1 MKFLVLGCNGMAG
14 HVISIYLQEQGYN
27 VVGLAKSRSNYIKT
41 VVGDTKDLN
50 FLKSVIYN
58 GNFDIVINCIGI
70 LTKSSE
76 EKKAEAVYI
85 NGFLPH
91 FLAEVTKELDTRI
104 IQMST
109 DCVFSGNRGGYCEY
123 DLRDGASFYDRTKA
137 IGELE
142 DEKNMTIRSS
152 IVGPDIN
159 KDGVGLLN
167 WFMQQSQIVDG
178 YTNVF
183 WSGQTT
189 LQYAK
194 TIEAIVPEKVY
205 GIFNMVPDESI
216 SKNDLLVLFN
226 KYLRKD
232 KVVIRPKNDIVCDK
246 SLKRTR
252 KDFDIPIPDYEKMI
266 VELLEWMR
274 VHRRL
279 YPHYHLD

>member
-1 MKFLVLGCNGMAG
+1 MAVNAYVAGGKPELRDRTDAFL
-14 HVISIYLQEQGYN
+14 
-27 VVGLAKSRSNYIKT
+27 R
-41 VVGDTKDLN
+41 
-50 FLKSVIYN
+50 KSVVTRKIESS
-58 GNFDIVINCIGI
+58 GSSGG
-70 LTKSSE
+70 KS
-76 EKKAEAVYI
+76 
-85 NGFLPH
+85 G
-91 FLAEVTKELDTRI
+91 
-104 IQMST
+104 
-109 DCVFSGNRGGYCEY
+109 
-123 DLRDGASFYDRTKA
+123 
-137 IGELE
+137 GELE

-252 KDFDIPIPDYEKMI
+252 KDFDFPIPDYEKMI

>member
-1 MKFLVLGCNGMAG
+1 M
-14 HVISIYLQEQGYN
+14 
-27 VVGLAKSRSNYIKT
+27 
-41 VVGDTKDLN
+41 
-50 FLKSVIYN
+50 
-58 GNFDIVINCIGI
+58 
-70 LTKSSE
+70 
-76 EKKAEAVYI
+76 
-85 NGFLPH
+85 
-91 FLAEVTKELDTRI
+91 
-104 IQMST
+104 
-109 DCVFSGNRGGYCEY
+109 
-123 DLRDGASFYDRTKA
+123 RDGASFYDRTKA

-252 KDFDIPIPDYEKMI
+252 KDFDFPIPDYEKMI

>member
-14 HVISIYLQEQGYN
+14 HVVSIYLQERGHD
-27 VVGLAKSRSNYIKT
+27 VVGLARRRADYVKT
-41 VVGDTKDLN
+41 IVGDVKN
-50 FLKSVIYN
+50 CVFLRSVIYE
-58 GNFDIVINCIGI
+58 GNYDTVVNCIGI
-70 LTKSSE
+70 LTKGSE
-76 EKKAEAVYI
+76 ERKAEAVYI
-85 NGFLPH
+85 NSFLPH
-91 FLAEVTKELDTRI
+91 FLAEITNELDTKV

-123 DLRDGASFYDRTKA
+123 DFRDGTSFYDRTKA

-142 DEKNMTIRSS
+142 DEKNITIRSS

-167 WFMQQSQIVDG
+167 WFMQQQIVYG
-178 YTNVF
+178 YTNVL
-183 WSGQTT
+183 WTGQTT

-194 TIEAIVPEKVY
+194 TIEAIAPERICGIYNLVPNEY
-205 GIFNMVPDESI
+205 I

-232 KVVIRPKNDIVCDK
+232 KVVIKPQGNIVSDK

-252 KDFDIPIPDYEKMI
+252 ADFDFPIPDYEVMI
-266 VELLEWMR
+266 AELTEWIYA
-274 VHRRL
+274 HRKL
-279 YPHYHLD
+279 YPHYHFD